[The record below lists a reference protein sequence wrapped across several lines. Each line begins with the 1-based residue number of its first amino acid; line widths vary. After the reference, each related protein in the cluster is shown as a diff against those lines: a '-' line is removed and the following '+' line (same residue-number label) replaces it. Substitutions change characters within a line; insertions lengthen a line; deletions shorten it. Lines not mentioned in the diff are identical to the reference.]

1 MSFPGGIET
10 ADGHFYLHAC
20 RREVNQNPVTMPG
33 LRPGKFDSQFCFHRA
48 WTAQLSV
55 ASGLP
60 RCKRR
65 KAGRG
70 LGRGYE
76 GTTSGTTILAH
87 WTETETLEAYER
99 YVVWIVVMWIKKTQK
114 SWKHSY
120 LHTLHTPA
128 IAWTFNLQHIV
139 YTTRCMSLNCRN
151 HCRKC
156 HNILCDGMLLLA
168 RPIIVKS
175 CYYCIKISPCVCVTH
190 QYPGV
195 YASLNI
201 DT

>member
-1 MSFPGGIET
+1 MSEAWMTPWREWLPGHWRLTRYRPAFRRFRFT
-10 ADGHFYLHAC
+10 ALQAT
-20 RREVNQNPVTMPG
+20 ESWV
-33 LRPGKFDSQFCFHRA
+33 
-48 WTAQLSV
+48 
-55 ASGLP
+55 
-60 RCKRR
+60 
-65 KAGRG
+65 
-70 LGRGYE
+70 RGYE

-168 RPIIVKS
+168 GPIIVKS
-175 CYYCIKISPCVCVTH
+175 CYYCIKIFSPCVCDTSVPRGVCLPEH
-190 QYPGV
+190 WYLGVSYPGESF
-195 YASLNI
+195 ASGGSHSCLGKMLGESL
-201 DT
+201 TPS